1 MACSEERTY
10 RVPPPGMTA
19 DPVYSPEELAA
30 IARDREQRAAVKAA
44 RARRKD
50 VAHRRWTM
58 LNGFVDEAVP
68 HAEMSDVVLWL
79 LMFRHARADGIVAL
93 SRSRLEAATR
103 LNRKTITAALA
114 RLVSAGWLQRM
125 RRGGP
130 SGGMAVY
137 CVKNNKEG
145 GVINGQR

>member
-10 RVPPPGMTA
+10 RVPPPGMAA

-58 LNGFVDEAVP
+58 LNGFVDEGMAQC
-68 HAEMSDVVLWL
+68 EMSDAVVWFAL
-79 LMFRHARADGIVAL
+79 FRHARADGLVRL
-93 SRSRLEAATR
+93 SRARLEEVTR